1 MISLRYTLLLLW
13 KEPKR
18 TWGPQPWLTYKYT
31 HTHGHWSNS
40 TLSWG
45 NNNKK
50 KISFTACMISEW
62 IFNSRPDRLSE
73 ENQNMLQLVLLEL
86 LSILK
91 SYPSPKVPTALIKV
105 VQLEKLC
112 NIPLD
117 EGRQGTT
124 ITLHSGEH
132 LCLPELCVPVLSC
145 L

>member
-31 HTHGHWSNS
+31 HTHSGIGQIVHSAEA
-40 TLSWG
+40 T
-45 NNNKK
+45 KK

-132 LCLPELCVPVLSC
+132 LCLAELCVPVLSC